1 MKDFEDTLLEVS
13 WNNLNV
19 ENKRFKDIDTKA
31 ISIIT
36 ICGILTTLLI
46 NFGISD
52 GISDNTLS
60 QAIFILTALS
70 FLLTVIL
77 SISVIKPRKVKSL
90 STKALIDFFK
100 DKAQETQITGII
112 ATVAEAENILMDIN
126 DLKAQELNKS
136 VKLLGVSVIL
146 MIVYSLTILI

>member
-1 MKDFEDTLLEVS
+1 MNDFEDKLLEVS
-13 WNNLNV
+13 WNNLNI

-52 GISDNTLS
+52 NTLS

-70 FLLTVIL
+70 FLVTVIL
-77 SISVIKPRKVKSL
+77 SISIIKPREVKSL
-90 STKALIDFFK
+90 STKILIDFFK
-100 DKAQETQITGII
+100 DKPLEEQVTGII
-112 ATVAEAENILMDIN
+112 ATAADAEDVLMDTN

-146 MIVYSLTILI
+146 LIVYSLTILI

>member
-1 MKDFEDTLLEVS
+1 M
-13 WNNLNV
+13 
-19 ENKRFKDIDTKA
+19 
-31 ISIIT
+31 
-36 ICGILTTLLI
+36 
-46 NFGISD
+46 
-52 GISDNTLS
+52 
-60 QAIFILTALS
+60 
-70 FLLTVIL
+70 

>member
-1 MKDFEDTLLEVS
+1 MKDFEDALLEVS
-13 WNNLNV
+13 WNNLNI

-52 GISDNTLS
+52 NTLS
-60 QAIFILTALS
+60 QIIFILTDLS

-77 SISVIKPRKVKSL
+77 SISIIKPRKVKSL
-90 STKALIDFFK
+90 STKTLIDFFK
-100 DKAQETQITGII
+100 DKAPETQITGII
-112 ATVAEAENILMDIN
+112 ATAAEAEDLLMDIN

-136 VKLLGVSVIL
+136 VTLLGVSVIL